1 MTSLEPLRLTLN
13 MLLIWSPKKIMMAS
27 VRATAGAL
35 LYKERHRVRHK
46 SSLTAL
52 MPLKGKESPK
62 LMEARRVIF
71 KSSELSEQ
79 MDPIKV
85 LVNKPSLKSLIR
97 NLRTSRVLG
106 ILLIRS
112 LRPLS
117 GLRDFLAARLPSLA
131 HISDQINLKGNC
143 GGQVALQS

>member
-1 MTSLEPLRLTLN
+1 
-13 MLLIWSPKKIMMAS
+13 MLCSTKNDI
-27 VRATAGAL
+27 G
-35 LYKERHRVRHK
+35 VRHK

-71 KSSELSEQ
+71 KSSAFSEQ
-79 MDPIKV
+79 MEPIKV

-106 ILLIRS
+106 ILQIRS

-117 GLRDFLAARLPSLA
+117 GLRDLVAAGLPSLA
-131 HISDQINLKGNC
+131 RISDQINLNGNC